1 MIKRNSISKKPTP
14 LSRRAQAA
22 LFALLFSGL
31 VIGDGNSTLAQSKG
45 NSEPQAEGRL
55 IINGKVIE
63 LKYAYARQRAFR
75 PPAPQGLIDLLMT
88 NQPLAEADLKKIL
101 EVKYDGSDKVSGLW
115 LRFDG
120 SGEYKGETLLLE
132 SGSVAAA
139 SGVIMQM
146 MQGNQN
152 TKVENGSLRGK
163 IECTINSP
171 ARSTSYA
178 VSFDVPLMPRFTET
192 GAAETSASAEQFLK
206 DFQGVLPGNWAIE
219 RWKGDRGYTY
229 TGTLS
234 VHERVDEKS
243 FRGTLHLIGPNGAA
257 FDEEVRIT
265 RVGTKVHVDGRV
277 PDETKWLP
285 DILTFNL
292 RGNLLAGGGSDT
304 GGNLMDVVLRK
315 IQ

>member
-1 MIKRNSISKKPTP
+1 MIKRNSISKKTIP
-14 LSRRAQAA
+14 LSRRA
-22 LFALLFSGL
+22 LVTLLALLFSGL
-31 VIGDGNSTLAQSKG
+31 VVGDGNNTLAQSKG

-55 IINGKVIE
+55 VIDGKVIE

-75 PPAPQGLIDLLMT
+75 QPAPQGLIDLLMT
-88 NQPLAEADLKKIL
+88 NQPLAEDELTRIL
-101 EVKYDGSDKVSGLW
+101 EVKYDGSDKISGLW
-115 LRFDG
+115 LRFNG
-120 SGEYKGETLLLE
+120 SGEYKGETLLLQ

-171 ARSTSYA
+171 ARSTAYA
-178 VSFDVPLMPRFTET
+178 VSFNVPLMPRFTET
-192 GAAETSASAEQFLK
+192 GAADTSANAEQFLK

-243 FRGTLHLIGPNGAA
+243 FRGTLHFIAPNGAT
-257 FDEEVRIT
+257 FDEAVLIT
-265 RVGTKVHVDGRV
+265 RVGTKVHVDGQV

-285 DILTFNL
+285 DILTFDL
-292 RGNLLAGGGSDT
+292 RSNLLVGGGSDT
-304 GGNLMDVVLRK
+304 AGNLMDVVLRK